1 MELIKPDFGLLFYML
16 IGFGIL
22 FFILAK
28 FAWPVI
34 LKSIHER
41 EEMIENQLHLA
52 QQAKLEME
60 QLHSHHEELLLQAKE
75 ERDAILTEARKIR
88 DKMYEDVKVKAEEE
102 RQHILEDAQK
112 TIHFEKM
119 KALTDIQNFIANASI
134 EIAEK
139 ILREELSDKQKQQQ
153 LVEKLAH
160 EVKYN

>member
-1 MELIKPDFGLLFYML
+1 LK
-16 IGFGIL
+16 
-22 FFILAK
+22 K

-52 QQAKLEME
+52 EQARLEME
-60 QLHSHHEELLLQAKE
+60 QLHSHHEDLVVQAKE
-75 ERDAILTEARKIR
+75 ERDAILAEARKIR
-88 DKMYEDVKVKAEEE
+88 DKMYDDVKIRAEEE

-119 KALTDIQNFIANASI
+119 KALTDIQNFVANTSI

-139 ILREELSDKQKQQQ
+139 ILRQELSDREQQQQ